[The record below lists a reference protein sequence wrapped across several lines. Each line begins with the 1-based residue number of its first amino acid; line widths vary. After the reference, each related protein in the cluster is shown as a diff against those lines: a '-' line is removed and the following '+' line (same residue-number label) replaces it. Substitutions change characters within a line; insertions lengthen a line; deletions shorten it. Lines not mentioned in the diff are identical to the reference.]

1 MSDQLRQIAIEV
13 LIGAADAALIY
24 FCYRL
29 YKDKCSAAEHIQVKY
44 DNKEYMQVQHLL
56 TFVVTTTIN
65 YYFCCRKVFWCD
77 G

>member
-44 DNKEYMQVQHLL
+44 DKVYMRVQHLL
-56 TFVVTTTIN
+56 TFVVTTIIN
-65 YYFCCRKVFWCD
+65 YYYCSRKVVWCD

>member
-1 MSDQLRQIAIEV
+1 MSDKLRQIAIEV

-44 DNKEYMQVQHLL
+44 HKLFASATSADIYNYMLCCYNNQQLL
-56 TFVVTTTIN
+56 F
-65 YYFCCRKVFWCD
+65 FC
-77 G
+77 

>member
-44 DNKEYMQVQHLL
+44 DKVYIYASATSADILL
-56 TFVVTTTIN
+56 LQQ
-65 YYFCCRKVFWCD
+65 
-77 G
+77 